1 MFSCMT
7 QLMFLPLSL
16 SLTHKSEEHSPPPPP
31 PPTRALP
38 YFVCMIVLFVTNPLH
53 RYLINNLTLDL
64 PEYQRLVVFSLVLM
78 VEHSYKS
85 HVFGIRD
92 LCGKTFSNKTM
103 M

>member
-16 SLTHKSEEHSPPPPP
+16 SLTPNVKDLG
-31 PPTRALP
+31 PPTARALP
-38 YFVCMIVLFVTNPLH
+38 DFVCLIVLVVTNPLH
-53 RYLINNLTLDL
+53 WYLITYMTLDL
-64 PEYQRLVVFSLVLM
+64 PEYQLLVVFSVVLM

-85 HVFGIRD
+85 RVFGIRD